1 VNYSDIK
8 SNFQGLLNRN
18 DVTATQVATWIS
30 QGIDRAQRLLV
41 TPASEKVVLVTVAS
55 GFTTLAVPGD
65 FLRLIQLSVNGR
77 ELTRVEPSVAK
88 YLAQVTGAST
98 VFARDG
104 AQFVIGELPQIG
116 DTIQLNYQSNF
127 STLSADTDT
136 NWLTDIA
143 PDVILSGAMTFA
155 CRHFQDPRLG
165 DFEGQFQQAISD
177 LNLQAANDE
186 LTNAAISPAFF
197 T

>member
-30 QGIDRAQRLLV
+30 QGIDRAQRLLI
-41 TPASEKVVLVTVAS
+41 TPASEKVVYFTAAS

-65 FLRLIQLSVNGR
+65 YLKMIGLYVNGR
-77 ELTRVEPSVAK
+77 ELTRVEVSVARYRAK
-88 YLAQVTGAST
+88 VTGIPT

-104 AQFVIGELPQIG
+104 AAFVIGELPQVG
-116 DTIQLNYQSNF
+116 DSIQLNYQSNF
-127 STLSADTDT
+127 SDLLADSDT

-143 PDVILSGAMTFA
+143 PDVILAGAMTFA
-155 CRHFQDPRLG
+155 CRHYQDPRLN

-177 LNLQAANDE
+177 LNLQAASDE
-186 LTNAAISPAFF
+186 LTNAAVSPGFYY
-197 T
+197 